1 MKNQNKYP
9 FIDKTKNE
17 DRVAVTVKLTW
28 DNDIVVAAQYSENFF
43 QKWSV
48 CLLWTSVATSDFGH
62 PSKDYIIYI
71 STDFLAEMVS
81 T

>member
-1 MKNQNKYP
+1 MKNQNKYL

-17 DRVAVTVKLTW
+17 DRVTVTVKLTW
-28 DNDIVVAAQYSENFF
+28 DKDTVVAAQFSENIFK
-43 QKWSV
+43 KWSV
-48 CLLWTSVATSDFGH
+48 CLLWTSVATSDIDH
-62 PSKDYIIYI
+62 PSKDYIIYA